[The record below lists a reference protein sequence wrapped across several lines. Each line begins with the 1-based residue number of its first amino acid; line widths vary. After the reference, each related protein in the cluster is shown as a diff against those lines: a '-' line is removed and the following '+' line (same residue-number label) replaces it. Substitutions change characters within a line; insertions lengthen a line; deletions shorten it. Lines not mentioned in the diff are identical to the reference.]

1 MIVLLLFLLM
11 TVNKVILSV
20 NYSTKLGCMVCRLM
34 CCRLQ
39 GAYGRQ
45 PVLPAVQPAEVG

>member
-20 NYSTKLGCMVCRLM
+20 YSTKLDCMVCRLM